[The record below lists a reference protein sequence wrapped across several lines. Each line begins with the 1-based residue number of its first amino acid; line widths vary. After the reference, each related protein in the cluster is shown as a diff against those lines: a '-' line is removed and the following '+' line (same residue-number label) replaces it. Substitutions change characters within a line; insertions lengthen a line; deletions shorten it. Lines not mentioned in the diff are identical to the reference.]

1 MQSLLSP
8 HMFEG
13 GAVHDGEASLANHL
27 GARPVHVA
35 ALVVAAKEVVVGR
48 HLDIGRRVH
57 HSKVW
62 IGGRGDWFLYL
73 NLFGCC
79 TESTPQPDATQNH
92 ATFLYCD

>member
-48 HLDIGRRVH
+48 HLEGHEQTAKSGSAD
-57 HSKVW
+57 
-62 IGGRGDWFLYL
+62 GGLVSLPQFIWMSYR
-73 NLFGCC
+73 
-79 TESTPQPDATQNH
+79 ESQVNSDQV
-92 ATFLYCD
+92 FKS

>member
-1 MQSLLSP
+1 
-8 HMFEG
+8 MFEG

-48 HLDIGRRVH
+48 HLDIGPVH

-62 IGGRGDWFLYL
+62 IGRTGGLVSLSEFIWMSYR
-73 NLFGCC
+73 
-79 TESTPQPDATQNH
+79 ESQVNSDQV
-92 ATFLYCD
+92 FKS

>member
-1 MQSLLSP
+1 
-8 HMFEG
+8 MFEG

-48 HLDIGRRVH
+48 HLDIGRREH

-62 IGGRGDWFLYL
+62 IGRTGDWFLYL
-73 NLFGCC
+73 NLFGCR
-79 TESTPQPDATQNH
+79 TGKAKLIRTKFSSHNKGAPSTGIHSTG
-92 ATFLYCD
+92 